1 MKKSLRMTLKM
12 LGIVVIKHENIKILS
27 NKLDIYRNLK
37 HSLELVTKVPISQRN
52 TYQDLFLKNFQY
64 SCSRV
69 LQDVFALT
77 VLGSKENGYFVEASA
92 SDGLDSSNTYL
103 LEKKFGWNGL
113 LIEPSKMRCMN
124 MTTATSKLRFG
135 INAAIGALFS
145 IESCIF
151 PQ

>member
-12 LGIVVIKHENIKILS
+12 LGIVVIMHENIKILS

-64 SCSRV
+64 SRSRV

-92 SDGLDSSNTYL
+92 SDGLDCSNTYL

-113 LIEPSKMRCMN
+113 LIESSKMR
-124 MTTATSKLRFG
+124 
-135 INAAIGALFS
+135 
-145 IESCIF
+145 
-151 PQ
+151 